1 MMEYR
6 AGRRSYLVTTFM
18 AVELFAAFYRA
29 IFTAAIASLGMEG
42 VEDKFEASF
51 LGREISLETGTAVF
65 VIFIVYTL

>member
-6 AGRRSYLVTTFM
+6 AGRRSYLVTTF
-18 AVELFAAFYRA
+18 
-29 IFTAAIASLGMEG
+29 IASLGMEG